1 MKRLPAASLTFSA
14 LGLIGILLAEGF
26 SPVAT
31 VPVKN
36 DVPTVGFGSTSIAGQ
51 PVKAGEK
58 IDPVRALVAASDHI
72 SEAEK
77 AFRNSI
83 EGVALHQYEYDAY
96 MDFVY
101 QYGIGTWQKSTM
113 RRELLDGDYAKACG
127 ALLLYR
133 FAGGYDCSTVI
144 NGQPNTRCYGVWQRQ
159 QERHKKCLG
168 GAQ

>member
-1 MKRLPAASLTFSA
+1 MKRLPAGSLTLSA
-14 LGLIGILLAEGF
+14 AGLLTILLFEGF

-36 DVPTVGFGSTSIAGQ
+36 DVPTVGFGSTVIAGQ
-51 PVKAGEK
+51 PVKAGER
-58 IDPVRALVAASDHI
+58 IDPVRALVAAHDHL

-77 AFRNSI
+77 GFSNSI

-113 RRELLDGDYAKACG
+113 RRELLAGDYAKACG

-159 QERHKKCLG
+159 QKRHNQCLG